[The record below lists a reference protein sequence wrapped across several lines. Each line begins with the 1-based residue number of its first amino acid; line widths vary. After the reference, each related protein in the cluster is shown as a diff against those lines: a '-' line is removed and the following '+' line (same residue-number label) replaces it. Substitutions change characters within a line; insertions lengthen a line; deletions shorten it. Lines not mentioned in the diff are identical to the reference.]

1 MKWNYRRE
9 SWKTCT
15 NDSFVKDFIIMPV
28 RFCSLPLAL
37 WIHEAPVLFSRL
49 PVHDGWVVL
58 WVRLRS
64 GGGQEACPW
73 RGASCT
79 RAGTHCPAS
88 LGPHGCFGQ
97 VMLPPAFPL
106 PVGPEVAAKDRSR
119 DWSQSDIGDCVF
131 PRDTVRLLDCYSRNL
146 FGKVCFMLKQ
156 NILKEK
162 KGKIRSHYLLS
173 SSPAAQDLLAF

>member
-1 MKWNYRRE
+1 MLALWE
-9 SWKTCT
+9 IFSQCQWG
-15 NDSFVKDFIIMPV
+15 
-28 RFCSLPLAL
+28 FCSLPLAL

-106 PVGPEVAAKDRSR
+106 PSPRYPSETTYTPV
-119 DWSQSDIGDCVF
+119 SQINTSPSHPF
-131 PRDTVRLLDCYSRNL
+131 KTVTKPTKSSYISTILLQISEISPSPI
-146 FGKVCFMLKQ
+146 
-156 NILKEK
+156 ILH
-162 KGKIRSHYLLS
+162 GN
-173 SSPAAQDLLAF
+173 PQ